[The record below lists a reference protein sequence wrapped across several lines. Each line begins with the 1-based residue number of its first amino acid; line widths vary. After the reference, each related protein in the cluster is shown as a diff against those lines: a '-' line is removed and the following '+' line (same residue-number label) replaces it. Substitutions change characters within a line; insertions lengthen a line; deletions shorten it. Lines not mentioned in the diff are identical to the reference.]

1 MTNWMA
7 WAFEQQLG
15 TGEKLVLV
23 YLASLVGAAGVG
35 RYRRED
41 LAAATDYEPRSLQRI
56 LKTLRDAGHL
66 QDAGEWYSLRGS
78 VSPDAMPPAD
88 LQLAPPPSAATLSP
102 GELEGAGEHLAAAIT
117 EAADAHLV
125 RFNDAALRLLK
136 GIERI
141 AIASAQLMPPD
152 PPPPPDPVRESVH
165 FKAFMA
171 SGFLSEVEA
180 YELAQKRIEAE
191 QDATPAGGHAASMR
205 IPEAPLRAAGA
216 AGDAKGAGGRSYLD
230 TALGRFERVRDILD
244 PDNAAPWADAM
255 AAWQRLEDAENKHTV
270 GGETDAFELLY
281 PAIVVAARRCA
292 GSMSLA
298 QFLDE
303 KAIKAGRA
311 PWDLESGA
319 GGPSEQHLEAELQ
332 SMLNDL
338 ERANHPMAQVGP
350 RTVEKDE
357 GRTLTES
364 VAAYHAR
371 VKRVHQQLKKLQE
384 MGV

>member
-1 MTNWMA
+1 MDNWIK
-7 WAFEQQLG
+7 WAFAQQLG

-23 YLASLVGAAGVG
+23 YLASLVGDAGVG

-66 QDAGEWYSLRGS
+66 QDTGEWYSLRGS

-88 LQLAPPPSAATLSP
+88 LQLSPPPSRPALSP
-102 GELEGAGEHLAAAIT
+102 GELEGAGEALATAIT

-141 AIASAQLMPPD
+141 AIAAQAEPLAA
-152 PPPPPDPVRESVH
+152 PPPPDPVRESTH
-165 FKAFMA
+165 FKVFMQSGFMA
-171 SGFLSEVEA
+171 EDEA
-180 YELAQKRIEAE
+180 YELAKKRLEAE
-191 QDATPAGGHAASMR
+191 KDAAPTASHAQSMR
-205 IPEAPLRAAGA
+205 NPEAPRRVALAA
-216 AGDAKGAGGRSYLD
+216 AGDAKGGGGRSYLD
-230 TALGRFERVRDILD
+230 TTLGRFERVRDILD
-244 PDNAAPWADAM
+244 PDGAGPWADCM
-255 AAWQRLEDAENKHTV
+255 AIWQRLEDAENKHTV
-270 GGETDAFELLY
+270 SGEQDAFELLY

-292 GSMSLA
+292 DSHTLEE
-298 QFLDE
+298 FLNE
-303 KAIKAGRA
+303 KAIKGGRA
-311 PWDLESGA
+311 PWDSGDA
-319 GGPSEQHLEAELQ
+319 GGPSEQQLQAELAQ
-332 SMLNDL
+332 MLNDL